1 MFLAAEYSAE
11 ITQTII
17 SWRLV
22 AVVLFPLLAA
32 LITALL
38 GRNNGFIAAIFAICA
53 CALNFIGVLSL
64 FPMLQQGVLEYPFA
78 ELMSVGL
85 LFRADY
91 LSFIFATLISL
102 AWLTVMLFAQAAV
115 DDEEQRKLYFPFSL
129 ITLGSCLGVVLTGD
143 LITLFLFFE
152 LMTFSSFVLV
162 ILRRNREALIAGTF
176 TLYMGLAGGLVM
188 LLGIFSLYNATGTV
202 ELIPMME
209 KLAASEANL
218 PLIITC
224 LFIGFGIKAVVIPFH
239 LWIPRA
245 YSAAPAAVNALS
257 SGAMIKV
264 GVYGLIRVFFVILT
278 PTSLEM
284 GELFNF
290 VRAAGYPVMWLGLL
304 TMVVGAVMALQQDNI
319 MKLLAYSSVSQM
331 GYIITG
337 IGAGAYLFG
346 LEEAMGYSGA
356 VLHAFN
362 HTLFK
367 VAFILIAGIV
377 YYCCGEL
384 DMQKIEGLWKK
395 IPAAGVLFVISALA
409 ITGIPGF
416 NGYISKTLIHD
427 ALLEAYY
434 AYGGLHIYIAEKV
447 FMVGSALTLC
457 YYLKFFQGVF
467 GGKIPFPV
475 LKRRPPFLLYIPFFF
490 LIPLMLAV
498 GLFPNY
504 FVEGFV
510 LASVA
515 DFTFEPYSI
524 NHIIGFQFFGAH
536 PLEAALMV
544 LLIGLLLYLPLVRM
558 GFLTRPLPR
567 WLSIEYLVLAPLV
580 SLSLNILLRS
590 GGGLD
595 RGVNRF
601 YHGLAAKFLSLTN
614 YFSAFDQRVDLF
626 YSNSGDKVRN
636 LVESFRT
643 VDDKLNQVYDRTGKE
658 ARDLAGKTRKWD
670 GALDKGY
677 EKAGEYARNLTKRTS
692 EMDEALDH
700 GYEKAGEYARNLTK
714 RTSELDEALD
724 HGYEKAGSTARRLV
738 DRTKENDEWLND
750 GKDTTD
756 EKAEAD
762 EKHKQPAGLNP
773 LEWNIRNLNFD
784 SLLLAVMLGL
794 VIFVLLFFARG
805 LVNL

>member
-1 MFLAAEYSAE
+1 MFLAAEYSIE

-32 LITALL
+32 LITAFL
-38 GRNNGFIAAIFAICA
+38 GRTNSGIAAIFAICA
-53 CALNFIGVLSL
+53 CALNFLGVLSL
-64 FPMLQQGVLEYPFA
+64 YPMLQQGVLEYPFS
-78 ELMSVGL
+78 ELMGVGL

-91 LSFIFATLISL
+91 LSFIFASLISL
-102 AWLTVMLFAQAAV
+102 AWLTVMFFAHAAV

-143 LITLFLFFE
+143 LISLFLFFE
-152 LMTFSSFVLV
+152 LLTFSSFVLV
-162 ILRRNREALIAGTF
+162 ILRRNREALVAGSF

-188 LLGIFSLYNATGTV
+188 LLGIFMLYNATGTV
-202 ELIPMME
+202 ELIPLME
-209 KLAASEANL
+209 KIATSEANL
-218 PLIITC
+218 PLIVTC

-264 GVYGLIRVFFVILT
+264 GIYGLIRVFFVILT
-278 PTSLEM
+278 PSSLEM

-346 LEEAMGYSGA
+346 MEEAMGYSGA

-384 DMQKIEGLWKK
+384 DMQKIEGMWKK
-395 IPAAGVLFVISALA
+395 IPIAGVLFIISALA

-434 AYGGLHIYIAEKV
+434 LYGGLHIYIAEKV
-447 FMVGSALTLC
+447 FMLGSALTLC

-467 GGKIPFPV
+467 GGDVPFPV
-475 LKRRPPFLLYIPFFF
+475 LKRRPPFMLYLPFFF

-498 GLFPNY
+498 GLFPNF

-510 LASVA
+510 LTSAA

-524 NHIIGFQFFGAH
+524 KHIIGFQFFGAH

-544 LLIGLLLYLPLVRM
+544 LLLGLILYLPLVRM
-558 GFLTRPLPR
+558 GLLTRPLPR

-580 SLSLNILLRS
+580 SLSFNILLRS
-590 GGGLD
+590 GDSLD
-595 RGVNRF
+595 RGINRF
-601 YHGLAAKFLSLTN
+601 YYGLASKFLNLSI
-614 YFSAFDQRVDLF
+614 YFSAFDHRVDNF
-626 YSNSGDKVRN
+626 YNHSGDKVRN
-636 LVESFRT
+636 LMESFRH
-643 VDDKLNQVYDRTGKE
+643 VDDKINQAYDATGKA
-658 ARDLAGKTRKWD
+658 ARGLAGKTTELD
-670 GALDKGY
+670 GALDK
-677 EKAGEYARNLTKRTS
+677 S
-692 EMDEALDH
+692 
-700 GYEKAGEYARNLTK
+700 YEKAGEYARNLTK

-738 DRTKENDEWLND
+738 ERKKENEELQTD
-750 GKDTTD
+750 GEDTTD

-762 EKHKQPAGLNP
+762 EKRKRLAGLNP
-773 LEWNIRNLNFD
+773 LEWNIRNLSFD
-784 SLLLAVMLGL
+784 SLLIAVMLGL